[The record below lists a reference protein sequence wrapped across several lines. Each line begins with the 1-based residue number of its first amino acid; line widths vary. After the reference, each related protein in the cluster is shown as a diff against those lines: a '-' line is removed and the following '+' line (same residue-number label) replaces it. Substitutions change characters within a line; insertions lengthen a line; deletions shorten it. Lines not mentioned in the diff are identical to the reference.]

1 MQWKAQILKQDLW
14 ECLWSCR
21 SLAQGHW
28 SCRTI
33 HWNSF
38 LYSFTYEKTW
48 VAVHFTRWWLLFCQF
63 VDRNVVDLMSKY
75 SLFSWDANQVSI
87 FFCIRFSIVQIY
99 PPNYLLHMGVML
111 KLVNAIF
118 IKFLFFHQMMA
129 LQKLWK
135 MFFISSK
142 SSFLSQDLFL
152 SLCLFFFFSF
162 CTSNH
167 MFRREIWEK
176 FTEFIFL
183 KIWNKGDFK
192 ISKKERGNF
201 INVNL

>member
-1 MQWKAQILKQDLW
+1 MEKFIFCAVKSTNSKA
-14 ECLWSCR
+14 R
-21 SLAQGHW
+21 SLRMSLKLQIISTR

-33 HWNSF
+33 HWNTF

-48 VAVHFTRWWLLFCQF
+48 VAVHFTRWWLLFLSICWQKCCEF
-63 VDRNVVDLMSKY
+63 DVKIFSVFLKMQTKF
-75 SLFSWDANQVSI
+75 LFF

-152 SLCLFFFFSF
+152 SLCLFFLFF
-162 CTSNH
+162 
-167 MFRREIWEK
+167 
-176 FTEFIFL
+176 FL
-183 KIWNKGDFK
+183 Y
-192 ISKKERGNF
+192 
-201 INVNL
+201 